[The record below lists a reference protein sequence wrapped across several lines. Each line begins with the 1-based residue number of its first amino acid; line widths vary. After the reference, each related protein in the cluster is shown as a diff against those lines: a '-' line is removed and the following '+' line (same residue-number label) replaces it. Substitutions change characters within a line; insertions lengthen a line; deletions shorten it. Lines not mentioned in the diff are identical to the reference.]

1 MYVSL
6 TVVCL
11 YLCVSV
17 GVCLPACS
25 SICRLVSRST
35 GQSELS
41 CAGRSVGHSVRG
53 GGGGGEVMTTFG
65 DLGDYVNGFTCSPHE
80 I

>member
-53 GGGGGEVMTTFG
+53 GGGGSNDYFWG
-65 DLGDYVNGFTCSPHE
+65 LGGLRQWFYL
-80 I
+80 

>member
-53 GGGGGEVMTTFG
+53 GGGGGGSNDYFWG
-65 DLGDYVNGFTCSPHE
+65 LGGLRQWFYL
-80 I
+80 